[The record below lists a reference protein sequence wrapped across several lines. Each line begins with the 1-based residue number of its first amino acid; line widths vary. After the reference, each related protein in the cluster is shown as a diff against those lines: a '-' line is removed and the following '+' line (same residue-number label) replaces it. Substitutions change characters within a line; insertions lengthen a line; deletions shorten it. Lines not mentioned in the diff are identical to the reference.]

1 MPETLPRTD
10 KIGRNR
16 SGGFRWM
23 DNLQQTF
30 RGAAFVRPNQP
41 IRLEFCLGYGYMNY
55 WFEKPDGRRLAEIS
69 T

>member
-1 MPETLPRTD
+1 
-10 KIGRNR
+10 
-16 SGGFRWM
+16 M